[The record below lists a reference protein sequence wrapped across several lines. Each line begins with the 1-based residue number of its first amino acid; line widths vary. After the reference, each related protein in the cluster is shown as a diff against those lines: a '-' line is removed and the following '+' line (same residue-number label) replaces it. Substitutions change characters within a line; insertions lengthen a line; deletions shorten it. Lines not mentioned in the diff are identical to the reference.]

1 MDSVSHLVTGG
12 TRIISE
18 EFLIYI
24 SNKQKTSKGLV
35 RWLAKIITYKV
46 IWVRAT
52 FLSLDEGLLADDID
66 DKETLN

>member
-18 EFLIYI
+18 EFLICS
-24 SNKQKTSKGLV
+24 SNKQKPSKGLV

-46 IWVRAT
+46 IWAKDT